1 MTINIT
7 WQDIRAGKFMSTS
20 HCMVALAI
28 KRELG
33 ADYVSV
39 GLDDVRIR
47 VDGRYLTL
55 RLPPEVGSKIRWW
68 KGSIWFFLSVLN
80 FPVSRSVLVPRTR
93 WHLMR
98 KRFRRLEVS
107 LVRQRLLIESGIA
120 GSRLISSKG
129 PPKVAFC

>member
-68 KGSIWFFLSVLN
+68 ERFHLVFPFSFEFPGFAFGSGSANAVASDEKTIPAVGGF
-80 FPVSRSVLVPRTR
+80 
-93 WHLMR
+93 
-98 KRFRRLEVS
+98 
-107 LVRQRLLIESGIA
+107 SGSPAIA
-120 GSRLISSKG
+120 Y
-129 PPKVAFC
+129 